1 MQVSNKKLM
10 KNDPGKFKLP
20 LKRKGIAPVE
30 YLYRVSALRLVL
42 FGILAYFLI
51 ACLFSVI
58 EYVLKSP
65 LTYFK
70 GTPGPLSFWD
80 LIYFNFT
87 TILTVGY
94 GDYSPSGYVRI
105 LSIIEAFIGVGLYSF
120 FVAVL
125 TVKSLFPKKHSI
137 VFSKYGY
144 YSLAEKK
151 FLIIFLNT
159 AKENIANAEICSY
172 FKLGAD
178 WEILPSGKTP
188 FITKS
193 VQTFFVTNEYAPE
206 ELKEKLHPYDCLRVG
221 ISGGIGMA
229 NYSTSVEYG
238 TDDIIVIESREVLRK
253 YEGFWKVDERI
264 KSSEFKNHFHYRPA
278 GSNSLKEYFGK

>member
-1 MQVSNKKLM
+1 M
-10 KNDPGKFKLP
+10 KRDPGKFKIP
-20 LKRKGIAPVE
+20 DKRKGIAPVE
-30 YLYRVSALRLVL
+30 YLYRVSVLRLIL
-42 FGILAYFLI
+42 FGILAYVLI
-51 ACLFSVI
+51 ACIFSVI
-58 EYVLKSP
+58 EYFFKSP

-70 GTPGPLSFWD
+70 GPPGPLGFRE

-94 GDYSPSGYVRI
+94 GDYSPTGYVRI
-105 LSIIEAFIGVGLYSF
+105 LSIIEAFMGVGLYSF

-125 TVKSLFPKKHSI
+125 TIKSFFPKKHSI

-144 YSLAEKK
+144 YSLEEKK

-172 FKLGAD
+172 FKLGSD
-178 WEILPSGKTP
+178 WEVRPSVKTP

-193 VQTFFVTNEYAPE
+193 VQTFLVTDEFPI
-206 ELKEKLHPYDCLRVG
+206 EKLREDLHPYDCLRVG
-221 ISGGIGMA
+221 ISGGIGMS

-238 TDDIIVIESREVLRK
+238 IDEIIVIENRYVLRK
-253 YEGFWKVDERI
+253 YEGFWRVDERLN
-264 KSSEFKNHFHYRPA
+264 SVEFKNHFHYRPS
-278 GSNSLKEYFGK
+278 GSRNLKEYLGK

>member
-1 MQVSNKKLM
+1 M
-10 KNDPGKFKLP
+10 
-20 LKRKGIAPVE
+20 
-30 YLYRVSALRLVL
+30 
-42 FGILAYFLI
+42 
-51 ACLFSVI
+51 
-58 EYVLKSP
+58 
-65 LTYFK
+65 
-70 GTPGPLSFWD
+70 
-80 LIYFNFT
+80 
-87 TILTVGY
+87 
-94 GDYSPSGYVRI
+94 
-105 LSIIEAFIGVGLYSF
+105 GVGLYSF

-125 TVKSLFPKKHSI
+125 TIKSLFPKKHSI

-144 YSLAEKK
+144 YSLDDRK

-178 WEILPSGKTP
+178 WEVRPSGKTP

-193 VQTFFVTNEYAPE
+193 VQTFFVTDEFTIE

-238 TDDIIVIESREVLRK
+238 TNEIIVIKSRDVLTE
-253 YEGFWKVDERI
+253 YEGFWKVDE
-264 KSSEFKNHFHYRPA
+264 SLNSAEFKNYFHYSPPA
-278 GSNSLKEYFGK
+278 SKNLNEYLGK